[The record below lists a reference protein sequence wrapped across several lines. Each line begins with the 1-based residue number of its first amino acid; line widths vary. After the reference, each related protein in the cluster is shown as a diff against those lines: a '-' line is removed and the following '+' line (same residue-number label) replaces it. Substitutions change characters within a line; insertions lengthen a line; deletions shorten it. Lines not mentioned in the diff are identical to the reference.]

1 MTSVE
6 AVPRLTAAA
15 WTRHLS
21 RLDGSPVRVL
31 TDGGRPV
38 MGGVAKAW
46 PGVEMRRCE
55 YHLGRN
61 LMEVLPQR
69 VRETQ
74 ADELRQAALRAQ
86 HSVANWDAYLALLN
100 ARAAVEP
107 GFTAAVHRS
116 TLLESV
122 IRTQAATRS
131 PVGPHSTGPLETFF
145 RSLEQTIGDRA
156 AKMTN
161 KARADALL
169 QLLTAR
175 HNGWVDED
183 AWTQLIRDH
192 LAARKGHATQQRLR
206 TDPITAPSLR

>member
-1 MTSVE
+1 
-6 AVPRLTAAA
+6 
-15 WTRHLS
+15 
-21 RLDGSPVRVL
+21 
-31 TDGGRPV
+31 
-38 MGGVAKAW
+38 MGGVAEAW

-131 PVGPHSTGPLETFF
+131 PGRTALH
-145 RSLEQTIGDRA
+145 RA
-156 AKMTN
+156 SRDLLPQP
-161 KARADALL
+161 RADHRGRLED
-169 QLLTAR
+169 
-175 HNGWVDED
+175 DEQGPRRR
-183 AWTQLIRDH
+183 APAAAHREAQRLGRRGRLTQLIRDH